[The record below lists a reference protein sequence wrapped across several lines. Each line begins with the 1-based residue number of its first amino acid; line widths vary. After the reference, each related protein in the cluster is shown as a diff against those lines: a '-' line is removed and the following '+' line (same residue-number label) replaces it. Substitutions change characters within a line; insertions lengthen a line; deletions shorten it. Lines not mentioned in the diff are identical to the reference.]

1 MDKTLRE
8 KIAQLRWEDDHKT
21 ILMACKPWNDLPDDV
36 KTGYLDVA
44 DKMLAAVKE
53 DKVDDN

>member
-1 MDKTLRE
+1 M
-8 KIAQLRWEDDHKT
+8 WEDDHKT